1 MDKHPVTE
9 SGGSSQSLGDYLRNI
24 RKLRQ
29 HSLRQVEEEA
39 AVSNAYLSQLENDKI
54 EKPSPHILHKL
65 AMFYKVSYET
75 LMQKAGYITQS
86 SPKSPKATARGQVPA
101 SSNSAL
107 GPLSR
112 EEEEKIME
120 FLAFIRSQKGNK

>member
-1 MDKHPVTE
+1 MDKHPSTE
-9 SGGSSQSLGDYLRNI
+9 SGGSGQSLGDYLRNI

-65 AMFYKVSYET
+65 AMFYKVPYET

-86 SPKSPKATARGQVPA
+86 SPKSPKATARGQVPP

-112 EEEEKIME
+112 EEEEKVME
-120 FLAFIRSQKGNK
+120 FLAFIRSQKSNK